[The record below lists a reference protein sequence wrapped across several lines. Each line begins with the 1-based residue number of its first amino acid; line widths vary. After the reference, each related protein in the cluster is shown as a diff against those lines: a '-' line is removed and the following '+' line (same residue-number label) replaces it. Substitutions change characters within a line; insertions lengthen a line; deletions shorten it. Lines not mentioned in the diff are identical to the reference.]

1 MGSPELC
8 PEHQGMRSPGLRV
21 VVLLCMTS
29 CLLAE
34 YIKEVCRK
42 DTEVC
47 LLEEGRN
54 KGETIVYWTAL
65 SKMRK
70 GPVTMKVSKTE
81 SNAMIESLATKTR
94 DSNKATVNSK
104 FSVEAQAAGFKA
116 AASLSAGYEYFTETN
131 RTKGTKLSEKMTERM
146 ESTTVVPAGFWGL
159 VVAEM
164 KMFVYRTEANGRL
177 NRMTAPTGM
186 TFVSAFNE
194 DSLKNHILD
203 STFASAA
210 RAYGL
215 TVLDEEGIANLVPD
229 NLVPVLDSTSSVAG
243 KAASKFQWPLP
254 PSEEVYEIFN
264 TIAQG
269 SRLGAYYDCKDG
281 KWCSA
286 SCFTSNYNYDYNMWG
301 FVRQSDGTYMIINAG
316 RADYRLTEP
325 TRSQAKTGRQWAY
338 YKSYSAAAGEREKFY
353 LENLGNNLVRIK
365 SAKSGYYLQST
376 KYDKCGFFGSVVKF
390 HSKDN
395 SEGADIWELRSK
407 SLTPYKTGSKTW

>member
-116 AASLSAGYEYFTETN
+116 AASPSAGYEYFTETN
-131 RTKGTKLSEKMTERM
+131 RKDVREDGVYHC
-146 ESTTVVPAGFWGL
+146 STRRILGSCCC
-159 VVAEM
+159 
-164 KMFVYRTEANGRL
+164 R
-177 NRMTAPTGM
+177 
-186 TFVSAFNE
+186 NE
-194 DSLKNHILD
+194 N
-203 STFASAA
+203 
-210 RAYGL
+210 
-215 TVLDEEGIANLVPD
+215 V
-229 NLVPVLDSTSSVAG
+229 
-243 KAASKFQWPLP
+243 
-254 PSEEVYEIFN
+254 
-264 TIAQG
+264 
-269 SRLGAYYDCKDG
+269 C
-281 KWCSA
+281 
-286 SCFTSNYNYDYNMWG
+286 
-301 FVRQSDGTYMIINAG
+301 
-316 RADYRLTEP
+316 
-325 TRSQAKTGRQWAY
+325 
-338 YKSYSAAAGEREKFY
+338 
-353 LENLGNNLVRIK
+353 
-365 SAKSGYYLQST
+365 
-376 KYDKCGFFGSVVKF
+376 
-390 HSKDN
+390 
-395 SEGADIWELRSK
+395 
-407 SLTPYKTGSKTW
+407 